1 MYQLT
6 GDKKYAQLGR
16 ECFEK
21 AWAGVRDSDSEA
33 RYSWVAPG
41 GMLRAGPTLG
51 WYALGW
57 YALGYDLCA
66 DGWDADFRQK
76 VAAAIQN

>member
-1 MYQLT
+1 LYQLT

-51 WYALGW
+51 WYALG
-57 YALGYDLCA
+57 YDLCA

>member
-51 WYALGW
+51 WYALG
-57 YALGYDLCA
+57 YDLCA